1 METARA
7 VRTMPW
13 IWEERS
19 SELAVATAAV
29 AAVRRKMAVVRLA
42 GKLKGFGAISCEG
55 FIAELHYTLSITRQ
69 PKWINPPMI
78 TFNL

>member
-19 SELAVATAAV
+19 SELAVAMAAV

-42 GKLKGFGAISCEG
+42 GKWKGFGAISCEG
-55 FIAELHYTLSITRQ
+55 FIAELHYKLAQDTQSELAD
-69 PKWINPPMI
+69 PPMI